1 MNTNAT
7 IAGLPELV
15 SASPEAS
22 TVRTNLQQRLNG
34 LADEGFVD
42 CKAMCSPD
50 RNSSSADKL
59 WVLNN
64 VLRQYEQGQ
73 CQIEIVEAKS

>member
-1 MNTNAT
+1 MTESSL
-7 IAGLPELV
+7 AGLAELR
-15 SASPEAS
+15 SANDNVLKVNE
-22 TVRTNLQQRLNG
+22 NLSRRLDV
-34 LADEGFVD
+34 LAAQGFVD

-64 VLRQYEQGQ
+64 VLRQYESGA
-73 CQIEIVEAKS
+73 CSIEVISA

>member
-1 MNTNAT
+1 MSDSYL
-7 IAGLPELV
+7 AGLAELKP
-15 SASPEAS
+15 ASDNALKVNE
-22 TVRTNLQQRLNG
+22 NLSRRLDV
-34 LADEGFVD
+34 LAARGFVD

-64 VLRQYEQGQ
+64 VLRQYESRA
-73 CQIEIVEAKS
+73 CSIEVIGA